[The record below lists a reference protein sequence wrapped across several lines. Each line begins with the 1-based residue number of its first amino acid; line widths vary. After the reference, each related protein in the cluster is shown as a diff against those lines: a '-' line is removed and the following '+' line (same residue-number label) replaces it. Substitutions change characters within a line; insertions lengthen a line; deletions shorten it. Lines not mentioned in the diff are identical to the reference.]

1 MAGTIR
7 KSTGGM
13 NIKLDDEGNMIGLSA
28 TGKSAMGL
36 LDRYGQGGYGD
47 IGGIPDSP
55 LAANPDTYE
64 PRAEGG
70 LLSVPVP
77 KEMRGQYGNFF
88 LTNRPENKP
97 MLENRMNVHP
107 DYTAQIKPSA
117 PAVPMS
123 KENQRA
129 GFIQFSVSRG
139 KDPMQAAKYWDTI
152 HPEPGKYSA
161 EALDFERK
169 KAEIAEQK
177 LDKKQNIKLEASKPK
192 EKAMLNAVDL
202 TTDTLLKSV
211 NDLLTMDGASSIF
224 GLTGAY
230 TPNLSEKARN
240 AQAKLNA
247 IVSQLGVRALNDMR
261 AASQT
266 GGAVGQVTEK
276 EWPILQSQIASLERA
291 QSWESAKLAM
301 DDIITTVHRVKRSAK
316 ERYSGTYGADDRG
329 QATPAPQ
336 AGQGFM
342 QKRNKVTGQIVTI
355 DAEGNIVGGQ

>member
-13 NIKLDDEGNMIGLSA
+13 SIKIDDEGNMIGLSA

-36 LDRYGQGGYGD
+36 LDRYGQTSGYD
-47 IGGIPDSP
+47 NRGIPDST

-70 LLSVPVP
+70 LLSAPVP

-97 MLENRMNVHP
+97 MLENPMNVHP

-117 PAVPMS
+117 TETPTVPMG
-123 KENQRA
+123 KGNQRT
-129 GFIQFSVSRG
+129 GFIQFSVSKG

-152 HPEPGKYSA
+152 NPEPGKYSA

-192 EKAMLNAVDL
+192 EKATLNAVNL

-230 TPNLSEKARN
+230 TPNISEKARN

-247 IVSQLGVRALNDMR
+247 VVSQLGVRALNDMR
-261 AASQT
+261 SASAT

-301 DDIITTVHRVKRSAK
+301 ADIITTVDRVKKSAN
-316 ERYSGTYGADDRG
+316 ERYVSTYGADD
-329 QATPAPQ
+329 TTEAPPQ
-336 AGQGFM
+336 SGQGDT
-342 QKRNKVTGQIVTI
+342 NN
-355 DAEGNIVGGQ
+355 DPLEAEMRRRGLLK